1 MEAEREEA
9 VRSQGGAGRTVLIVA
24 GDAGAREALV
34 RSLDRP
40 GLRLDVAAD
49 AESARAR
56 LESGGVAALV
66 VEQGLPDADAVEL
79 LARVR
84 RRWPGVRRILASDA
98 GDPAV
103 LARAVNRA
111 GIHFFLARPWEGAA
125 LEELAE
131 TLASAPGSRSDHAPV
146 PRPDGAPARRGAPA
160 DARFP
165 EIIGASAVMRE
176 LLELVAKVAETESTA
191 LVTGETG
198 TGKELVGRAI
208 HRASRRRQRVF
219 CAVNSAAFPETLLES
234 ELFGHRRGAFTGAS
248 ANKKGLFEHANG
260 GTVFLDEVAEM
271 PLSMQA
277 KLLRFLQTGEIRPVG
292 DETVRRVDVRL
303 VTATNK
309 ELEREVESGRF
320 REDLYYRLA
329 VIPIHVPA
337 LRERREDIPELC
349 AHFLRSLGA
358 RSGKAIE
365 GVEGDALQLLMEHP
379 WPGNV
384 RELENVVERGV
395 ALCQGA
401 RIGIE
406 DLPHRLRERPILAPA
421 QPVQSLPSLEK
432 RHILDTLDRVGW
444 NRKRAAEL
452 LQISTTT
459 LWRRLKEFGI
469 DRESA
474 QERAANSRLHVSG

>member
-1 MEAEREEA
+1 
-9 VRSQGGAGRTVLIVA
+9 
-24 GDAGAREALV
+24 
-34 RSLDRP
+34 
-40 GLRLDVAAD
+40 
-49 AESARAR
+49 
-56 LESGGVAALV
+56 
-66 VEQGLPDADAVEL
+66 
-79 LARVR
+79 
-84 RRWPGVRRILASDA
+84 VRRILAADA
-98 GDPAV
+98 PDPAV

-111 GIHFFLARPWEGAA
+111 GIEFFLAKPWEGAA
-125 LEELAE
+125 LDELAE
-131 TLASAPGSRSDHAPV
+131 ALASGARSVAGAALAVPSRGGLA
-146 PRPDGAPARRGAPA
+146 A

-165 EIIGASAVMRE
+165 EIIGASGVIRE
-176 LLELVAKVAETESTA
+176 LLELVARVADTESTA

-198 TGKELVGRAI
+198 TGKELVGRAL

-248 ANKKGLFEHANG
+248 ANKKGLFEHAGG

-309 ELEREVESGRF
+309 DLEREVEAGRF

-337 LRERREDIPELC
+337 LRERREDIPDLC
-349 AHFLRSLGA
+349 SHFLRARGA
-358 RSGKAIE
+358 KSGKVIE
-365 GVEGDALQLLMEHP
+365 GIERDALQLLMEHP

-384 RELENVVERGV
+384 RELENVIERGV
-395 ALCQGA
+395 ALCRGP
-401 RIGIE
+401 RIGVE
-406 DLPHRLRERPILAPA
+406 DLPHRLRERPVLLPA

-444 NRKRAAEL
+444 NRKRAANL

-469 DRESA
+469 DRERA
-474 QERAANSRLHVSG
+474 QERAANSRLQASG